1 MSHICEVEEK
11 KVQHALSIRK
21 IASAQNLPQALGEAY
36 MRIMQYIGELGE
48 NPVGAPYTA
57 YFNMDMQ
64 NLDIEIGFPVTKKLP
79 EKGDIRPS
87 EIPAGKYASCI
98 HTGPYSEIEPAYNI
112 LTKWVDDNGYE
123 PSGIAYEFYLNDPN
137 KTPPNKLQTKI
148 QFLLK

>member
-1 MSHICEVEEK
+1 MSHNCEVEEK

-21 IASAQNLPQALGEAY
+21 IASAQSLPQALGEAY
-36 MRIMQYIGELGE
+36 MRIMQYMGELGE

-64 NLDIEIGFPVTKKLP
+64 NLEVEIGFPVATKLP
-79 EKGDIRPS
+79 EKGDIKPR

-98 HTGPYSEIEPAYNI
+98 HTGPYNEIEPAYNT
-112 LTKWVDDNGYE
+112 LTKWVDDNGYK
-123 PSGIAYEFYLNDPN
+123 PSGIAYEFYLNDPD

>member
-1 MSHICEVEEK
+1 MSHNCEVEEK

-21 IASAQNLPQALGEAY
+21 IASAQSLPQALGEAY
-36 MRIMQYIGELGE
+36 MRIMQYMGELGE

-64 NLDIEIGFPVTKKLP
+64 NLEVEIGFPVATKLP
-79 EKGDIRPS
+79 EKGDIKPR
-87 EIPAGKYASCI
+87 EIPAGKYASYI
-98 HTGPYSEIEPAYNI
+98 HTGPYNEIEPAYNT
-112 LTKWVDDNGYE
+112 LTKWVDDNGYK
-123 PSGIAYEFYLNDPN
+123 PSGIAYEFYLNDPD